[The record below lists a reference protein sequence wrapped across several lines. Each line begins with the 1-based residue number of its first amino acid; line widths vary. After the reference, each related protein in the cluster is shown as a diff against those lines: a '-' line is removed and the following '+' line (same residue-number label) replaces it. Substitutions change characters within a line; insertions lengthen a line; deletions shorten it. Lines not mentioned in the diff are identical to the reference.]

1 MIYTSL
7 NEKFVIFLL
16 VIWLCTNVKLQCFL
30 PGCLAALCMFTLW
43 TKHLVIVYMY
53 LISVG
58 IVFISYWVNV
68 STMKMIAANS
78 QNSVL
83 EDILSLNMDALSD
96 HDGSFMALLQNY
108 FIQIALAY
116 IFSYVHL
123 GPRYS
128 ILKKLLP
135 LSFLAPSALAMLP
148 LPQTVLC
155 HAPVFSALLP
165 LAMVKFVLWC
175 SAYPIFTTLY
185 GGYQHA
191 RTFIR

>member
-1 MIYTSL
+1 M
-7 NEKFVIFLL
+7 
-16 VIWLCTNVKLQCFL
+16 
-30 PGCLAALCMFTLW
+30 LW

-58 IVFISYWVNV
+58 IVFISYWINV
-68 STMKMIAANS
+68 STMKIIISNTQS
-78 QNSVL
+78 SVL
-83 EDILSLNMDALSD
+83 EDILSLNLNAISD
-96 HDGSFMALLQNY
+96 HNVSFVALLQNY
-108 FIQIALAY
+108 LVQIVLAY
-116 IFSYVHL
+116 VFSYVHL

-128 ILKKLLP
+128 ILKRLLP

-148 LPQTVLC
+148 LPSAVLY

-175 SAYPIFTTLY
+175 SAYPIFQTLY

-191 RTFIR
+191 KSFIR

>member
-1 MIYTSL
+1 M
-7 NEKFVIFLL
+7 
-16 VIWLCTNVKLQCFL
+16 
-30 PGCLAALCMFTLW
+30 LW

-68 STMKMIAANS
+68 STMKTIISATHG
-78 QNSVL
+78 SVL
-83 EDILSLNMDALSD
+83 EDILSLNIDALSD
-96 HDGSFMALLQNY
+96 HDGPFMALFQNY
-108 FIQIALAY
+108 LVQIALAY
-116 IFSYVHL
+116 VFSYVHL

-128 ILKKLLP
+128 ILKRLLP

-148 LPQTVLC
+148 LPPTVLY

-175 SAYPIFTTLY
+175 SAYPIFQTLY

-191 RTFIR
+191 RNFVRYVNLTLEILSY